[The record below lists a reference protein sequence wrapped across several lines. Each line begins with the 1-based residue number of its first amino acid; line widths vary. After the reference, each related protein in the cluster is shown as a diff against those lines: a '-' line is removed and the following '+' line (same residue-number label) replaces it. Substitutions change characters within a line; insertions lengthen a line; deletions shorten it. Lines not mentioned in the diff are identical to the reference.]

1 MHPPQ
6 AMRTPVVGRARVP
19 AVVRHEK
26 KTVWPASPRHAQP
39 RAAVPRRP
47 GQYICTPTAAAPC
60 ACLVEDPRCVAG
72 GPPGCLRAPPCGRAA
87 LPTPRG
93 PLACHPPTAPVH
105 RRWGATGGGH
115 ARPAY
120 ATSPLSH
127 MPPPTTT
134 AGTAAVATPP
144 VAAAHKP
151 TAAAVEAT
159 PPTTGEAAAAP
170 AAAVAKP
177 PAAATPQTSAVAV
190 AADAAAP
197 AMRGSGPGSVDVAA
211 VVEAGTD
218 DASSSRWTT
227 E

>member
-1 MHPPQ
+1 MHSLVPPYHG
-6 AMRTPVVGRARVP
+6 AGPIYMYTHRCRPFVLALWKTPGAWRAARRAVSARRRVAGRRCPHPVGR
-19 AVVRHEK
+19 
-26 KTVWPASPRHAQP
+26 
-39 RAAVPRRP
+39 
-47 GQYICTPTAAAPC
+47 
-60 ACLVEDPRCVAG
+60 L
-72 GPPGCLRAPPCGRAA
+72 
-87 LPTPRG
+87 
-93 PLACHPPTAPVH
+93 LAIPPTAPVH